1 MPGRTVQTK
10 SSAVLI
16 IFSPA
21 AKRSLTAVM
30 NALLLVSLIGF
41 DK

>member
-1 MPGRTVQTK
+1 MGDTRFP
-10 SSAVLI
+10 SSI
-16 IFSPA
+16 A
-21 AKRSLTAVM
+21 AESRMDVALLTAVM